1 MTNGKLFM
9 KALAKN
15 ENKQMKFIVKLLLS
29 ATFMLSTISAVAAPS
44 VEFQTNQGNFT
55 IELYPEKAPKTVANF
70 LQYVKD
76 GFYENTIFHRVINHF
91 MIQGGGFERDLS
103 EKSTRAA
110 IANEAGNG
118 LLNQTGTVAMART
131 ADPDSATAQF
141 FVNLTDNQ
149 FLDYVGPDP
158 DQIGYC
164 VFGKVTSGIE
174 VIQKIG
180 LTQTNTVGRYSDVP
194 VKPVIIKSVKL
205 LGEVVKDAPKD
216 ASKDASKETAK

>member
-29 ATFMLSTISAVAAPS
+29 ATFILSMISAVAAPS

-141 FVNLTDNQ
+141 FVNLIDNQ

-164 VFGKVTSGIE
+164 VFGKVTTGIE

-216 ASKDASKETAK
+216 ASKEMAN

>member
-1 MTNGKLFM
+1 M
-9 KALAKN
+9 KALVNLMQFK
-15 ENKQMKFIVKLLLS
+15 KLFLVSLLLS
-29 ATFMLSTISAVAAPS
+29 ASISAFAAPS

-55 IELYPEKAPKTVANF
+55 VELYPDKAPKTVANF

-103 EKSTRAA
+103 EKNTRAS
-110 IANEAGNG
+110 ISNEAGNG
-118 LLNQTGTVAMART
+118 LLNQTGTIAMART

-141 FVNLTDNQ
+141 FVNLFDNQ
-149 FLDYVGPDP
+149 FLDYVGPEP

-164 VFGKVTSGIE
+164 VFGKVTSGMD
-174 VIQKIG
+174 VIQKLG

-194 VKPVIIKSVKL
+194 VKPIIIKSAKL
-205 LGEVVKDAPKD
+205 LGESAKDD
-216 ASKDASKETAK
+216 SKVSAK

>member
-1 MTNGKLFM
+1 M
-9 KALAKN
+9 KVLVN
-15 ENKQMKFIVKLLLS
+15 LMKFKNLLLCGLLLS
-29 ATFMLSTISAVAAPS
+29 ASISAFAAPS
-44 VEFQTNQGNFT
+44 VEFQTSQGNFT
-55 IELYPEKAPKTVANF
+55 VELYPEKAPKTVANF

-110 IANEAGNG
+110 IVNEASNG
-118 LLNQTGTVAMART
+118 LLNELGTIAMART

-149 FLDYVGPDP
+149 FLNYVSPDP
-158 DQIGYC
+158 DQMGYC

-174 VIQKIG
+174 VVQKIG
-180 LTQTNTVGRYSDVP
+180 LVQTNTVGRNSDVP
-194 VKPVIIKSVKL
+194 VKPIIIKSVTL
-205 LGEVVKDAPKD
+205 LGEVA
-216 ASKDASKETAK
+216 KEDTKQPAK

>member
-1 MTNGKLFM
+1 MKVLVNLMQFKKL
-9 KALAKN
+9 LLGS
-15 ENKQMKFIVKLLLS
+15 LLLS
-29 ATFMLSTISAVAAPS
+29 ASISAFAAPS

-55 IELYPEKAPKTVANF
+55 VELYPEKAPKTVANF

-76 GFYENTIFHRVINHF
+76 GYYENTIFHRVINHF

-103 EKSTRAA
+103 EKNTRAP
-110 IANEAGNG
+110 ISNEAGNG
-118 LLNQTGTVAMART
+118 LLNQTGTIAMART

-141 FVNLTDNQ
+141 FVNLFDNQ

-164 VFGKVTSGIE
+164 VFGKVTSGLD

-194 VKPVIIKSVKL
+194 VKPIIIKSAKL
-205 LGEVVKDAPKD
+205 LGEIAKVDT
-216 ASKDASKETAK
+216 KETAK